1 MQKHCKDC
9 KWSLMDVRWGEYKC
23 KYLERYV
30 KDPAEAE
37 DCTHFRPKPVKGKKE
52 EILRRRL

>member
-23 KYLERYV
+23 KYYERYV
-30 KDPAEAE
+30 RDPAEAE
-37 DCTHFRPKPVKGKKE
+37 DCTHFRPKPVKGKKKKS
-52 EILRRRL
+52 